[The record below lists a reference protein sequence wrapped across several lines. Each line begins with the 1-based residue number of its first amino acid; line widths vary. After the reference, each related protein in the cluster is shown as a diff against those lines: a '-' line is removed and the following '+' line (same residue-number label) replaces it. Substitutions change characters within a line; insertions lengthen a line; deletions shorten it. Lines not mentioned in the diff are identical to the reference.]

1 MELIHVELLH
11 GLILGRPG
19 SGKSTLIATM
29 PKRLL
34 VIMTDPPGKEQPYLD
49 RGIAGAIEAG
59 PNCYFR
65 NVYSKKDPK
74 EWIIRIEFWGEP
86 NPAEPSM
93 YAHWIARSVR
103 LEQDIREWGI
113 KSIALDTATYFELC
127 ARYYSLG
134 RLNRD
139 VKDGRQHYAFSTN
152 ACEQYIMMRFP
163 NFLLCNSFVLCH
175 IDDQKDESE
184 GAEGGVVTRK
194 MAALPGKMPN
204 RVSGGFGEVWRVYV
218 DEGGNRVLQTQQRP
232 NNTYDCKSLLGVPD
246 FTYPHYEAVKKAL
259 EARAAAKEKAD
270 GEVVSKG
277 DNA

>member
-1 MELIHVELLH
+1 MELIH

-19 SGKSTLIATM
+19 SGKSTLIASM

-34 VIMTDPPGKEQPYLD
+34 VILTDPPGKEQPYLD
-49 RGIAGAIEAG
+49 RGTAGPIEAG
-59 PNCYFR
+59 NNCYFR
-65 NVYSKKDPK
+65 HVFSKKDP
-74 EWIIRIEFWGEP
+74 EQWIIRVEYWGEP
-86 NPAEPSM
+86 NPADPSM

-113 KSIALDTATYFELC
+113 RTIVLDTATYFELS
-127 ARYYSLG
+127 ARYYSAG

-184 GAEGGVVTRK
+184 SGEGVVTRK

-204 RVSGGFGEVWRVYV
+204 RVTGGFGEVWRVYV
-218 DEGGNRVLQTQQRP
+218 DDGGNRVLQTQARAG
-232 NNTYDCKSLLGVPD
+232 NMFDCKSLLGVPD
-246 FTYPHYEAVKKAL
+246 FCYPHYEAIKKAL
-259 EARAAAKEKAD
+259 EEKSVGKD
-270 GEVVSKG
+270 GTAG
-277 DNA
+277 DNAG